1 VVVAPNLTELPL
13 GVSSVIELDLTAPG
27 RSTPVATAAPA
38 ISPEQHLAGIDSAS
52 MTITEP
58 VEWAT
63 RARRPRA
70 QVRVK
75 AVVDTGSGQPV
86 VVDGVQ
92 QVVHPP
98 CHLEHWDGPRH
109 SSVVL
114 ITRGPAASARPRRDA
129 SLHHRQVA
137 TTDSPQLSDSY

>member
-1 VVVAPNLTELPL
+1 VVVAPDLTELPP
-13 GVSSVIELDLTAPG
+13 GVSSAIELDLTAPG
-27 RSTPVATAAPA
+27 RSTPVATAVPA

-58 VEWAT
+58 VEWAAFAVWLSALLHAHGD
-63 RARRPRA
+63 R
-70 QVRVK
+70 VLRVK
-75 AVVDTGSGQPV
+75 AVVDTDSGQPV

-98 CHLEHWDGPRH
+98 RHLEHWDGPRH

-114 ITRGPAASARPRRDA
+114 ITRDLQPAPVLAAMRRFITG
-129 SLHHRQVA
+129 R
-137 TTDSPQLSDSY
+137 